1 MDDEVLLLNN
11 QLCFAL
17 YAGSRDIIRRYTPFL
32 SPYGLTYT
40 QYIVLL
46 VLWEEDHIT
55 VSELGRRLFLDSG
68 TLTPLLKK
76 LETAKLIVRERS
88 KEDERTV
95 IISLTDAGE
104 YLKASF
110 FDLPLKMFCQLG
122 LSQEEAMQLKELLDK
137 MSRTTDQSRI

>member
-1 MDDEVLLLNN
+1 MNDEALLLNN
-11 QLCFAL
+11 QLCFSL
-17 YAGSRDIIRRYTPFL
+17 YAGSREIIRRYTPYL

-40 QYIVLL
+40 QYVVLL

-76 LETAKLIVRERS
+76 LEAAKYIVRERS
-88 KEDERTV
+88 KDDERAV

-122 LSQEEAMQLKELLDK
+122 LSQDEALQLKELLDK
-137 MSRTTDQSRI
+137 MSRNTAHP

>member
-1 MDDEVLLLNN
+1 MNDEALLLNN
-11 QLCFAL
+11 QLCFSL
-17 YAGSRDIIRRYTPFL
+17 YAGSREIIRRYTPYL

-40 QYIVLL
+40 QYVVLR

-76 LETAKLIVRERS
+76 LEAAKYIVRERS
-88 KEDERTV
+88 KDDERAV

-122 LSQEEAMQLKELLDK
+122 LSQDEALQLKELLDK
-137 MSRTTDQSRI
+137 MSRNTAHPSI

>member
-1 MDDEVLLLNN
+1 MNDEALLLNN
-11 QLCFAL
+11 QLCFSL
-17 YAGSRDIIRRYTPFL
+17 YAGSREIIRRYTPYL

-40 QYIVLL
+40 QYVVLR

-76 LETAKLIVRERS
+76 LEAAKYIVRERS
-88 KEDERTV
+88 KDDERAV

-122 LSQEEAMQLKELLDK
+122 LSQDEALQLKELLDK
-137 MSRTTDQSRI
+137 MSRNTAHPGA